1 VVTLLTPIRL
11 LDPFIAHLLRKW
23 LHIFLDALKKEAI
36 MEGQVIFYK
45 GDRIIYRHHVEVHD
59 DDYSKGVND
68 ALIAFQRNYAGFDLA
83 DDNIHIRFKRPG
95 DV

>member
-1 VVTLLTPIRL
+1 
-11 LDPFIAHLLRKW
+11 
-23 LHIFLDALKKEAI
+23 

-45 GDRIIYRHHVEVHD
+45 NDRILYRYHIDVQE

-83 DDNIHIRFKRPG
+83 GDDIQIRFRKPG
-95 DV
+95 EV

>member
-1 VVTLLTPIRL
+1 
-11 LDPFIAHLLRKW
+11 
-23 LHIFLDALKKEAI
+23 

-45 GDRIIYRHHVEVHD
+45 NDRILYRHHIDVLE

-83 DDNIHIRFKRPG
+83 GDDIQIRFRKPG
-95 DV
+95 EV

>member
-1 VVTLLTPIRL
+1 M
-11 LDPFIAHLLRKW
+11 
-23 LHIFLDALKKEAI
+23 

-45 GDRIIYRHHVEVHD
+45 DDRILYRHHIDVQED
-59 DDYSKGVND
+59 DFSKGVND

-83 DDNIHIRFKRPG
+83 SDNIHIRFKKPG